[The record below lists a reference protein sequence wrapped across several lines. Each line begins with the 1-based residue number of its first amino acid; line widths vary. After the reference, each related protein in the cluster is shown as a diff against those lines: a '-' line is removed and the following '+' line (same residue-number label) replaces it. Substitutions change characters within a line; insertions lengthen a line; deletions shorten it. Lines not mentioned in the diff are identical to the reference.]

1 MASLASM
8 IRRPQPLG
16 RGKMA
21 LMGAL
26 YRKARPATFD
36 AVVGQEHVKEV
47 LQSAIKQGRLA
58 HAYLFS
64 GPRGVGKTTTARLL
78 AMSVGCSATPEL
90 RPCGECENCRLVRE
104 DRHPDVIEIDA
115 ASNNSV
121 DDVREL
127 RERILLAPLLAP
139 KKVII
144 LDEAHMMS
152 KSAFNALL
160 KTLEEPPEHVIFVFA
175 TTEPERMPAT
185 ILSRTQHFR
194 FRRLSEEE
202 IAGKLQQILETEG
215 RSAEPEALLLIAR
228 MSGGAMRD
236 AESILDRLLAL
247 EADPITRQAAEEA
260 LGLPPAERV
269 AEIALAL
276 DAGAVDRAI
285 AAAKK
290 LFGEGYAAR
299 TLTEQVSA
307 ALQAGL
313 YARLKLGEGPELKSD
328 PERII
333 AALTTLDEHTDKL
346 IRREDPFTLEL
357 GLLRAYAALQETASP
372 AQPAVAAPAAPG
384 SARQPK
390 PKPQGAPASA
400 QPKVAPAAGGEASAQ
415 TENEPD
421 QQAASSERP
430 RQGTSSAPPP
440 ELLGDLATAWRQV
453 LKRAGVKVRA
463 FLLEAQP
470 HLEEDALV
478 LVYDEGHRFHHDRAK
493 EQQEA
498 IEAVVREILGKPVRF
513 ALGKKNPPV
522 AESLPEATQVPFG
535 EPVVEE
541 PPLEEPPEEAAPPPE
556 ETAAAAEEREPP
568 TVEPSP
574 EPQPPDRPK
583 PRKAR
588 GNGKQRRRSRRSEPA
603 EPRFEKIELLEDPR
617 FEKLRSLFNARLRE
631 VWSEKTI
638 TEEDEPLD

>member
-1 MASLASM
+1 
-8 IRRPQPLG
+8 
-16 RGKMA
+16 MA
-21 LMGAL
+21 LMGAI
-26 YRKARPATFD
+26 YRKARPATFE

-47 LQSAIKQGRLA
+47 LQSAIRQGRLA

-78 AMSVGCSATPEL
+78 AMSVGCSAGPEQ

-121 DDVREL
+121 EDVRDL

-160 KTLEEPPEHVIFVFA
+160 KTLEEPPEHVIFIFA

-194 FRRLSEEE
+194 FRRLGEEE
-202 IAGKLQQILETEG
+202 IAGKLRQILELEG
-215 RSAEPEALLLIAR
+215 RSAEPEALLLIAK

-260 LGLPPAERV
+260 LGLPPAERI

-276 DAGAVDRAI
+276 DAGEVDRAI
-285 AAAKK
+285 VAAKR

-313 YARLKLGEGPELKSD
+313 YARLKLGEGLRLKSD

-333 AALTTLDEHTDKL
+333 AALTALDEHTDKL

-357 GLLRAYAALQETASP
+357 GLLRAYAALHETAP
-372 AQPAVAAPAAPG
+372 AAQPATAASG
-384 SARQPK
+384 QPK
-390 PKPQGAPASA
+390 PLEQQKPRPQTAPAP
-400 QPKVAPAAGGEASAQ
+400 QEPEIASAHPNKIPPVA
-415 TENEPD
+415 EEKPNEE
-421 QQAASSERP
+421 AASP
-430 RQGTSSAPPP
+430 RQGSSSASPPQP
-440 ELLGDLATAWRQV
+440 AGDLASAWRQI
-453 LKRAGVKVRA
+453 LKQAGVKVRA

-470 HLEEDALV
+470 RLEEDTLV
-478 LVYDEGHRFHHDRAK
+478 LVYDEAHRFHYDRAQ
-493 EQQEA
+493 EQQETIA
-498 IEAVVREILGKPVRF
+498 AVVREVLDKPVRF
-513 ALGKKNPPV
+513 ALSKKNSQVTETQPFPESFQTPIDRPIERETPP
-522 AESLPEATQVPFG
+522 AEPPIEEAP
-535 EPVVEE
+535 PVVEE
-541 PPLEEPPEEAAPPPE
+541 APPLA
-556 ETAAAAEEREPP
+556 
-568 TVEPSP
+568 EPSSAS
-574 EPQPPDRPK
+574 QSLGGSRAK
-583 PRKAR
+583 KSR
-588 GNGKQRRRSRRSEPA
+588 NNKQRRRNRQTELT
-603 EPRFEKIELLEDPR
+603 EPRFEEIELLKDPR

-631 VWSEKTI
+631 VQSEKFGTG
-638 TEEDEPLD
+638 DNEPLD

>member
-1 MASLASM
+1 
-8 IRRPQPLG
+8 
-16 RGKMA
+16 MA

-78 AMSVGCSATPEL
+78 AMSVGCSAAPDE

-121 DDVREL
+121 EDVREL

-194 FRRLSEEE
+194 FRRLTEEE
-202 IAGKLQQILETEG
+202 IAGKLQQILEMEG
-215 RSAEPEALLLIAR
+215 RSAEPEALMLIAK

-247 EADPITRQAAEEA
+247 ENDPITRQAAEEA

-276 DAGAVDRAI
+276 DAGEADRAI

-290 LFGEGYAAR
+290 LFSEGYAAR

-313 YARLKLGEGPELKSD
+313 YARLKLGEGPQLKSD

-333 AALTTLDEHTDKL
+333 AALTALDEHTDKL

-357 GLLRAYAALQETASP
+357 GLLRAYAALHGSE
-372 AQPAVAAPAAPG
+372 PAARVQTPTTQKATPRPE
-384 SARQPK
+384 SK
-390 PKPQGAPASA
+390 PAP
-400 QPKVAPAAGGEASAQ
+400 PRKETPRDKGAGGEEGARAPARKPKS
-415 TENEPD
+415 EPNTPQEAD
-421 QQAASSERP
+421 NQP
-430 RQGTSSAPPP
+430 PVAPPQSAS
-440 ELLGDLATAWRQV
+440 DLTAAWRQI
-453 LKRAGVKVRA
+453 LKEAAVQVRA
-463 FLLEAQP
+463 FLVEAQP

-478 LVYDEGHRFHHDRAK
+478 LVYDETHRFHHDRAL
-493 EQQEA
+493 EMREA
-498 IEAVVREILGKPVRF
+498 IESLVRKVLGKPVRF

-522 AESLPEATQVPFG
+522 AETEPLPEPSPVPFG
-535 EPVVEE
+535 EPVNDAAAPEEE
-541 PPLEEPPEEAAPPPE
+541 PPLAESPVEEAPLVTEEPPPPE
-556 ETAAAAEEREPP
+556 EPP
-568 TVEPSP
+568 P
-574 EPQPPDRPK
+574 EPRPSGGS
-583 PRKAR
+583 KASR
-588 GNGKQRRRSRRSEPA
+588 GRSGKQRRRKRRDAVET
-603 EPRFEKIELLEDPR
+603 RFEKIELLEDPR
-617 FEKLRSLFNARLRE
+617 FKKLQNLFNARLRE
-631 VWSEKTI
+631 VWSE
-638 TEEDEPLD
+638 ENDVAADEPLD

>member
-1 MASLASM
+1 
-8 IRRPQPLG
+8 
-16 RGKMA
+16 MA

-47 LQSAIKQGRLA
+47 LRSAIKQGRLA

-78 AMSVGCSATPEL
+78 AMSVGCSAAPEK

-160 KTLEEPPEHVIFVFA
+160 KTLEEPPEHVIFIFA

-194 FRRLSEEE
+194 FRRLSDEE
-202 IAGKLQQILETEG
+202 IAGKLEQILASEG
-215 RSAEPEALLLIAR
+215 RSAEPEALQLIAR

-236 AESILDRLLAL
+236 AESILDRLLTL
-247 EADPITRQAAEEA
+247 ETDPITRQAAEEA

-269 AEIALAL
+269 NEIALAL
-276 DAGAVDRAI
+276 DAGEVDRAVS
-285 AAAKK
+285 AAKK
-290 LFGEGYAAR
+290 LFAEGYSAR
-299 TLTEQVSA
+299 TLTEQVQA

-313 YARLKLGEGPELKSD
+313 YARLELGEGPRLNSE
-328 PERII
+328 PERLI
-333 AALTTLDEHTDKL
+333 AALTALDEHTEKL

-357 GLLRAYAALQETASP
+357 GLLRAYAALHQAPATTAAAGPAPRASSPQAATRQSEPAPAQEEKQPREPKPAPPAGESASP
-372 AQPAVAAPAAPG
+372 
-384 SARQPK
+384 
-390 PKPQGAPASA
+390 
-400 QPKVAPAAGGEASAQ
+400 
-415 TENEPD
+415 
-421 QQAASSERP
+421 
-430 RQGTSSAPPP
+430 PPP
-440 ELLGDLATAWRQV
+440 PTGDLATAWRQI
-453 LKRAGVKVRA
+453 LKQAGVKVRA
-463 FLLEAQP
+463 FLVEAEP

-478 LVYDEGHRFHHDRAK
+478 LVYDEAHRFHHDRA
-493 EQQEA
+493 QQQRES
-498 IEAVVREILGKPVRF
+498 IEAVVREVLGKPVRF
-513 ALGKKNPPV
+513 SLSKKNSRI
-522 AESLPEATQVPFG
+522 AEPEPTPVPFG
-535 EPVVEE
+535 EPVSAEPAPEPAAPTEEE
-541 PPLEEPPEEAAPPPE
+541 PPAEEPPAEEPPP
-556 ETAAAAEEREPP
+556 PP
-568 TVEPSP
+568 
-574 EPQPPDRPK
+574 PK
-583 PRKAR
+583 PRKAGRKNGR
-588 GNGKQRRRSRRSEPA
+588 GGKRNRNHHAAPA

-617 FEKLRSLFNARLRE
+617 FNKLRDLFNARLRE
-631 VWSEKTI
+631 VWSEDAGPQ
-638 TEEDEPLD
+638 EDQPLD